1 MFINIR
7 RDTLI
12 ILVLAF
18 ILILSGRFMT
28 YTAYASSPGAYEGVP
43 ISGVIIEGNNIEP
56 TDVIKA
62 NVASEG
68 FREGS
73 YIDGD
78 TLVTSKTRIPL
89 SEAIASAEQ
98 AATQSSYPGTT
109 MYPIT
114 AASITVNNQT
124 GIVTVNVIE
133 DWSSV
138 VVK

>member
-1 MFINIR
+1 MFIKVR

-28 YTAYASSPGAYEGVP
+28 YTAYASSPGIDQGTP
-43 ISGVIIEGNNIEP
+43 ISGVIITGNDIEP

-62 NVASEG
+62 NIANEG

-73 YIDGD
+73 YIEGD

-89 SEAIASAEQ
+89 SEAITNAEQ
-98 AATQSSYPGTT
+98 AATQSAYPGTT